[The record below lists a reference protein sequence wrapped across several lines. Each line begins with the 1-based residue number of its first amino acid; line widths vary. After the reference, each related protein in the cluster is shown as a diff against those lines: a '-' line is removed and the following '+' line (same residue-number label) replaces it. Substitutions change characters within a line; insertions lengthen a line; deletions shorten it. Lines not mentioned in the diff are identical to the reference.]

1 MDAFDKQ
8 LKKGILE
15 ILILKIIHQEDVYG
29 YELIKKL
36 ESESNGLFQIK
47 EGSLYPIM
55 YRLEDKGFIEHYRKE
70 SVGKRTVPRKYYRVT
85 TSGDKHLENMKLSWD
100 QFSSIVSEMLNKE
113 S

>member
-1 MDAFDKQ
+1 MDTFNKQ

-15 ILILKIIHQEDVYG
+15 ILVLKIIYNEDVYG

-36 ESESNGLFQIK
+36 ESESNGLFLIK

-70 SVGKRTVPRKYYRVT
+70 VEGKRTVPRKYYKVT
-85 TSGDKHLENMKLSWD
+85 VLGKEHLNIMTRSWD
-100 QFSSIVSEMLNKE
+100 QFSDIVSKILKE
-113 S
+113 E